1 MGLHLALS
9 ANMKT
14 VIIIS
19 KCTRVI
25 KINSTENLFYF
36 HFKGVCAGQVLRHV
50 ILKGA
55 PNLKLKKNDECLL
68 YVKLVSCNEGTLQG
82 EILKV
87 KNLNACWDL
96 S

>member
-1 MGLHLALS
+1 M
-9 ANMKT
+9 NT

-25 KINSTENLFYF
+25 KINSIENLFYF
-36 HFKGVCAGQVLRHV
+36 HFKGVCAGEVLRQV

-55 PNLKLKKNDECLL
+55 LTLKLKKNDECLL
-68 YVKLVSCNEGTLQG
+68 YVKLVSCNKGTLRG
-82 EILKV
+82 EILRV
-87 KNLNACWDL
+87 KNLNDCWDL